1 MVPKVEFQNM
11 QTLRKFDTSLGV
23 MLEDGAKL
31 MLVFFSAMALLVL
44 LLYQL
49 AVIKYPYS
57 MDYGEAPLVD
67 HAMQMVNGQNI
78 YRPDLSTPP
87 YTISNYPP
95 LYIVLLAISV
105 KVFGAAATFTVGRII
120 SAICGWI
127 AALSIGLIIH
137 RLTHDRFATLS
148 GVAIFLAF
156 PFVVYW
162 SPLLRID
169 MLALALSLAGLCWLV
184 SEPLSTRDFILASIL
199 LVAAIYTRQSYALA
213 APLAG
218 FVWLLFRDWR
228 KALGL
233 AALVGGLSLILF
245 FILNVATHGGFYY
258 NIVTAN
264 VNKFKIDN
272 LKNNWDN
279 FRKAALIPLIF
290 GVVSLFVY
298 WRFNPLWKLAAPYLV
313 GATLSAITVGKIGSN
328 VNYLLELC
336 AALGLAGG
344 AVIAWSRAH
353 LSIYSLRGVIL
364 LVLTVGI
371 GWMLRYMLQNQTYD
385 LHEHLSQQR
394 DLSDLASLVKQTDG
408 KILADEHMDL
418 ITMQGRPLI
427 IQPFEVTQL
436 AWAGKWDQT
445 PLLNSISKHEYSAI
459 IVYDKPWAHERWT
472 QEMFDTIDK
481 SYTLS
486 AVIAGN
492 KVFMP
497 PPEKIAQNLRV
508 CPGAV
513 WQLPGDATLGVQWQD
528 GGLIFFGQ
536 GREGAVPVYA
546 VTDGLLTRHADWIDA
561 VAIQHTDPLNSG
573 AKIWSYYSGL
583 SAANGTDSLIEK
595 DFAPGVENVPVKAGQ
610 LLGYEGTWS
619 GRPQW
624 PMWMH
629 VQLQLVKADAS
640 GQFPIQ
646 LSTADVID
654 PSPYLKLAE
663 KPAINMPFTQPLS
676 CASQ

>member
-1 MVPKVEFQNM
+1 M
-11 QTLRKFDTSLGV
+11 QTLRKFDSSFGV
-23 MLEDGAKL
+23 MLEDGAKI
-31 MLVFFSAMALLVL
+31 MLQIFSGLVL
-44 LLYQL
+44 IVILMYQL

-105 KVFGAAATFTVGRII
+105 KLFGPSATFTVGRII
-120 SAICGWI
+120 SALCGWI

-137 RLTHDRFATLS
+137 RLTRDRFATIS

-169 MLALALSLAGLCWLV
+169 MLALALSLAGLCLLV
-184 SEPLSTRDFILASIL
+184 SESLSTRDFISASIL
-199 LVAAIYTRQSYALA
+199 IVAAIYTRQSYVLA
-213 APLAG
+213 APFAG

-228 KALGL
+228 KALQL
-233 AALVGGLSLILF
+233 ALVVGGLSLVLF
-245 FILNVATHGGFYY
+245 LIFNVMTNGGFYY

-264 VNKFKIDN
+264 VNQFKMTN
-272 LKNNWDN
+272 LKDNWNNL
-279 FRKAALIPLIF
+279 RHAALIPLIF
-290 GVVSLFVY
+290 GAVSLFVY
-298 WRFNPLWKLAAPYLV
+298 WRVNPLWKLAAPYLI
-313 GATLSAITVGKIGSN
+313 GATLSAITIGKIGAN

-344 AVIAWSRAH
+344 AVIAWSRSH
-353 LSIYSLRGVIL
+353 LSIYSLRGMIL
-364 LVLTVGI
+364 IMLTLGV
-371 GWMLRYMLQNQTYD
+371 GWMLRYTLQNQTYD
-385 LHEHLSQQR
+385 LHEHLAQQR
-394 DLSDLASLVKQTDG
+394 DLSELASLVSQTDG

-418 ITMQGRPLI
+418 ITMQGRPLT

-445 PLLNSISKHEYSAI
+445 PLLNSIAKHEYTAI
-459 IVYDKPWAHERWT
+459 IIYDKPWAKERWT
-472 QEMFDTIDK
+472 QEMFDTINK
-481 SYTLS
+481 SYVLS
-486 AVIAGN
+486 AVVAGN
-492 KVFMP
+492 KVYTP
-497 PPEKIAQNLRV
+497 PQEKTTQNLHA
-508 CPGAV
+508 CPGAA

-528 GGLIFFGQ
+528 SSLVFFGQ

-546 VTDGLLTRHADWIDA
+546 VADGLLTRQADWVDA
-561 VAIQHTDPLNSG
+561 VAIQHDDPLHPST
-573 AKIWSYYSGL
+573 KLWSFYSGM
-583 SAANGTDSLIEK
+583 SVANGTDSLIVK

-624 PMWMH
+624 PMWIH
-629 VQLQLVKADAS
+629 VQLQLVKAAETR
-640 GQFPIQ
+640 QFPTQ
-646 LSTADVID
+646 LSPESILD

-663 KPAINMPFTQPLS
+663 KAPIDMPYTQPLS
-676 CASQ
+676 CSSK